1 MNLVVTGHHLELTDS
16 LKKYVSNKM
25 DRLER
30 HFNNVTKTSV
40 ILSVEKNRQK
50 AEATINLSGNS
61 LYAESVNED
70 MYAAIDNLTDKLDRQ
85 IVKHKEKIKNH
96 HRGEKRII
104 SEESLNEQ

>member
-16 LKKYVSNKM
+16 LKEYVSSKM
-25 DRLER
+25 DKLER

-61 LYAESVNED
+61 LYADAISED
-70 MYAAIDNLTDKLDRQ
+70 MYAAIDSLTDKLDRQ
-85 IVKHKEKIKNH
+85 ILKHKEKTKDH
-96 HRGEKRII
+96 HRKEKHII